1 MPVDRYRYRSKKN
14 KSGLIYFILTVVF
27 VFFMVKWGVPLFINL
42 VAGPTGTK
50 GGLLS
55 SSEDNVPP
63 QTPILSALPEATNSG
78 QIQIEGYTEPNVE
91 ISVWRNEGMAAS
103 DKSDDQGSFKIDLRL
118 TDGENRIQVKAKDDK
133 ENESESVVK
142 TIIYDKSEITLTVES
157 PADGA
162 EVFGK
167 NSQNLTVSG
176 KVSQPEAAVT
186 VNGRFARVDGEGKF
200 SVAIRLNEGDNDLVV
215 KAVGRAGNAA
225 EKTIKVK
232 LTF

>member
-1 MPVDRYRYRSKKN
+1 MPVDRYRYGSKKN
-14 KSGLIYFILTVVF
+14 KSGLIYFMLTVLF

-63 QTPILSALPEATNSG
+63 QTPIISALAEATNSA
-78 QIQIEGYTEPNVE
+78 QIKIAGYTEPNVE
-91 ISVWRNEGMAAS
+91 ISVWRNEEMTAS
-103 DKSDDQGSFKIDLRL
+103 DKSDDQGSFKINLRL
-118 TDGENRIQVKAKDDK
+118 VDGENRIQVKAKDNK

-167 NSQNLTVSG
+167 SSQNLTVSG
-176 KVSQPEAAVT
+176 KLNQSEAVVT

>member
-1 MPVDRYRYRSKKN
+1 MAGDRYSYRSKRN
-14 KSGLIYFILTVVF
+14 RSGLAYFILTVLF

-63 QTPILSALPEATNSG
+63 QTPILSALPEATNSA
-78 QIQIEGYTEPNVE
+78 QIEIAGYTEPNVE
-91 ISVWRNEGMAAS
+91 ISVWRNGEMAAS
-103 DKSDDQGSFKIDLRL
+103 DKSDDRGSFKVDLRL
-118 TDGENRIQVKAKDDK
+118 IEGENRIQVKAKDEK
-133 ENESESVVK
+133 GNESESLVK
-142 TIIYDKSEITLTVES
+142 TIVYDKSEITITVES

-176 KVSQPEAAVT
+176 KVSQPEATVT
-186 VNGRFARVDGEGKF
+186 INGRFARVDGEGKF

-215 KAVGRAGNAA
+215 RAVGKAGNAA

>member
-1 MPVDRYRYRSKKN
+1 MAGDRYSYRSKRN
-14 KSGLIYFILTVVF
+14 RSGLAYFILTVLF

-63 QTPILSALPEATNSG
+63 QTPIISALPEATNSA
-78 QIQIEGYTEPNVE
+78 QIEIAGYTEPKVE
-91 ISVWRNEGMAAS
+91 ISVWRNGEMAAS
-103 DKSDDQGSFKIDLRL
+103 DKSDDRGSFKVDLRL
-118 TDGENRIQVKAKDDK
+118 IEGENRIQVKAKDEK
-133 ENESESVVK
+133 ENESESLVK
-142 TIIYDKSEITLTVES
+142 TIVYDKSEITITVES

-176 KVSQPEAAVT
+176 KVSQPEATVT
-186 VNGRFARVDGEGKF
+186 VNGRFARIDAEGKF

-215 KAVGRAGNAA
+215 RAVGKAGNVA
-225 EKTIKVK
+225 EKTIGVK